1 MVAIK
6 DLKEADLFKTLNA
19 RQLQPFRKHFSEEK
33 FETGQVIFLQGG
45 QAKNLYILLEGE
57 VTLDV
62 KAKGEIDITAQLI
75 NKKGETFGLPSLV
88 KPYRNSVSA
97 TCNRRTR
104 VLSVNAEALRKL
116 MKRNTNVGIVI
127 MERVAEIFSSRLN
140 SNRALITNL
149 FKMFRVQTGKSKLM
163 ETYHEK

>member
-1 MVAIK
+1 MVPIK
-6 DLKEADLFKTLNA
+6 DLKEGDLFKTLNTK
-19 RQLQPFRKHFSEEK
+19 QLQPFRKHFTEEN
-33 FETGQVIFLQGG
+33 FETGEVIFLQGG

-62 KAKGEIDITAQLI
+62 KAKGEIDITAELI
-75 NKKGETFGLPSLV
+75 RKKGETFGLPSLI

-104 VLSVNAEALRKL
+104 VLSVSAEVLRKL
-116 MKRNTNVGIVI
+116 IKQNTNVGIVI
-127 MERVAEIFSSRLN
+127 MEKVAEIFFSRLN
-140 SNRALITNL
+140 SNRAMITNL

-163 ETYHEK
+163 EAYHEK

>member
-1 MVAIK
+1 MVPIK
-6 DLKEADLFKTLNA
+6 DLKEAELFNALNTK
-19 RQLQPFRKHFSEEK
+19 QLQPFRKHFTEEN
-33 FETGQVIFLQGG
+33 FETGEVIFSQGK

-62 KAKGEIDITAQLI
+62 KAKAEIDITAELI
-75 NKKGETFGLPSLV
+75 QKKGETFGLPSLI

-104 VLSVNAEALRKL
+104 VLSVNAEVLRKL
-116 MKRNTNVGIVI
+116 MKQNTNVGIVI
-127 MERVAEIFSSRLN
+127 MERVAEIFFSRLN
-140 SNRALITNL
+140 SNRAMITNL

-163 ETYHEK
+163 ETYYEK

>member
-1 MVAIK
+1 MVPIK
-6 DLKEADLFKTLNA
+6 DLKEADLFKTLNTK
-19 RQLQPFRKHFSEEK
+19 QLQPFRKHFAEEN
-33 FETGQVIFLQGG
+33 FVTGEVIFLQGEH
-45 QAKNLYILLEGE
+45 AKNLYILLEGE

-62 KAKGEIDITAQLI
+62 KAKGEFGITAELI
-75 NKKGETFGLPSLV
+75 QKKGEAFGLPSLM

-104 VLSVNAEALRKL
+104 VLSVNAEVLRRL
-116 MKRNTNVGIVI
+116 MKQNTNVGIVI

-163 ETYHEK
+163 EAYHEK

>member
-1 MVAIK
+1 MVPIK
-6 DLKEADLFKTLNA
+6 DLKEADLFKTLNTK
-19 RQLQPFRKHFSEEK
+19 QLQPFRKHFKEEN
-33 FETGQVIFLQGG
+33 FESGEVIFLQGE

-62 KAKGEIDITAQLI
+62 KAKGEIDITAELI
-75 NKKGETFGLPSLV
+75 RKKGETFGLPSLI

-104 VLSVNAEALRKL
+104 ILSINAEVLRKL
-116 MKRNTNVGIVI
+116 MKQNTNVGIVI
-127 MERVAEIFSSRLN
+127 MEKVAEILFIRLN
-140 SNRALITNL
+140 SNRAMITNL

-163 ETYHEK
+163 EAYYEK